1 MFQEIYIIEDEIEL
15 LSELRELFK
24 NEKEYIFKGVKTEE
38 IEIALTDIPAL
49 IIIHEDRINSNIVDL
64 CNIIRK
70 NEDNSITPI
79 IVVTSNREN
88 EHRIDVLKTAVE
100 YYIKKPLNN
109 SIFYYTIKNIIRLM
123 HSNRTVSPLT
133 GLPGNVQIQAEFK
146 KRLLK
151 KDEFSI
157 LYIDLDHF
165 KEYND
170 TYGFS
175 KGDEIIKLTAKL
187 IAKSIHNEEL
197 DNTFIGHIGGDDF
210 IAIVPR
216 GKHEK
221 VCQDIICEFDI
232 KIEEFFSEEDKKRGY
247 LEVANRRGVIEQIPL
262 TSISIGVVD
271 VDRGRFKNTLE
282 IGEVGAQVKHAAKS
296 IMGSSYAVNRRKSHD
311 EKD

>member
-1 MFQEIYIIEDEIEL
+1 MFQEIYIIEDEAQLLGE
-15 LSELRELFK
+15 LSELFK
-24 NEKEYIFKGVKTEE
+24 DEKSFLFKGVKTDE

-49 IIIHEDRINSNIVDL
+49 IIIHEDKINSNIVEL
-64 CNIIRK
+64 CNKIRT

-79 IVVTSNREN
+79 IVITSNKDD
-88 EHRIDVLKTAVE
+88 EHRIEILKTAVE

-109 SIFYYTIKNIIRLM
+109 TVFYYTIKNITRLM

-151 KDEFSI
+151 KEEFSI

-175 KGDEIIKLTAKL
+175 NGDEVIKLTAK
-187 IAKSIHNEEL
+187 IITKSIHNEEL

-221 VCQDIICEFDI
+221 VCQDIICEFDL
-232 KIEEFFSEEDKKRGY
+232 KITEFFSKEDLDREY
-247 LEVANRRGVIEQIPL
+247 LEIVNRRGIIEQIPL

-282 IGEVGAQVKHAAKS
+282 IGEVGAQVKHVAKS
-296 IMGSSYAVNRRKSHD
+296 IMGSSYAVNRRKATT
-311 EKD
+311 E

>member
-1 MFQEIYIIEDEIEL
+1 MFQEIYIIEDEAELIYELIEQ
-15 LSELRELFK
+15 FK
-24 NEKEYIFKGVKTEE
+24 EDRAYKFKSIKTEE
-38 IEIALTDIPAL
+38 LEIALSDIPAL
-49 IIIHEDRINSNIVDL
+49 IIIHEDKINSNIIEL
-64 CNIIRK
+64 CHQIRN

-79 IVVTSNREN
+79 IVVTSNRED
-88 EHRIDVLKTAVE
+88 EHRIQVLKAQVE

-151 KDEFSI
+151 KEEFSI

-175 KGDEIIKLTAKL
+175 KGDEVIKLTART
-187 IAKSIHNEEL
+187 IAKSIHNRDL

-216 GKHEK
+216 GEHEK
-221 VCQDIICEFDI
+221 VCQDIICEFDA
-232 KIEEFFSEEDKKRGY
+232 KIIDYFSKEDIERGY
-247 LEVANRRGVIEQIPL
+247 LEVPNRRGIIEEIPL
-262 TSISIGVVD
+262 TSVSIGVVE
-271 VDRGRFKNTLE
+271 VDKGRFKNTLE
-282 IGEVGAQVKHAAKS
+282 IGEVGAQVKHVAKS
-296 IMGSSYAVNRRKSHD
+296 IMGSSYAVNRRKTN
-311 EKD
+311 E

>member
-1 MFQEIYIIEDEIEL
+1 MFQEIYIIEDKAELIYELIEQ
-15 LSELRELFK
+15 FK
-24 NEKEYIFKGVKTEE
+24 EDKAYKFKSIRTEE
-38 IEIALTDIPAL
+38 LEIALSDIPAL
-49 IIIHEDRINSNIVDL
+49 IIIHEDKINSNIIEL
-64 CNIIRK
+64 CHQIRN

-79 IVVTSNREN
+79 IVVTSNRED
-88 EHRIDVLKTAVE
+88 EHRIQVLKEEVE

-151 KDEFSI
+151 KEEFSI

-175 KGDEIIKLTAKL
+175 KGDEVIKLTART
-187 IAKSIHNEEL
+187 IAKSIHNRDL

-210 IAIVPR
+210 IAIVPK
-216 GKHEK
+216 GEHEK
-221 VCQDIICEFDI
+221 VCQDIICEFDA
-232 KIEEFFSEEDKKRGY
+232 KIIDYFSKEDIERGY
-247 LEVANRRGVIEQIPL
+247 LEVPNRRGIIEEIPL
-262 TSISIGVVD
+262 TSVSIGVVE
-271 VDRGRFKNTLE
+271 VDKGRFKNTLE
-282 IGEVGAQVKHAAKS
+282 IGEVGAQVKHVAKS
-296 IMGSSYAVNRRKSHD
+296 IMGSSYAVNRRKTN
-311 EKD
+311 E

>member
-1 MFQEIYIIEDEIEL
+1 MFQEIYIIEDEAELIYELIEQFKEDKAYKFK
-15 LSELRELFK
+15 SIKTVEL
-24 NEKEYIFKGVKTEE
+24 
-38 IEIALTDIPAL
+38 EIALSDIPAL
-49 IIIHEDRINSNIVDL
+49 IIIHEDKINSNIIEL
-64 CNIIRK
+64 CNQIRN

-79 IVVTSNREN
+79 IVITSNRED
-88 EHRIDVLKTAVE
+88 EHRLQVLKSQVE

-151 KDEFSI
+151 KEEFSI

-175 KGDEIIKLTAKL
+175 KGDEVIKLTART
-187 IAKSIHNEEL
+187 IAKSIHNRDL

-210 IAIVPR
+210 IAIVPK
-216 GKHEK
+216 GEHEK
-221 VCQDIICEFDI
+221 VCQDIICEFET
-232 KIEEFFSEEDKKRGY
+232 KIIEYFSKEVIERGY
-247 LEVANRRGVIEQIPL
+247 LEVPNRRGIIEEIPL
-262 TSISIGVVD
+262 TSVSIGVVE
-271 VDRGRFKNTLE
+271 VDKGRFKNTLE
-282 IGEVGAQVKHAAKS
+282 IGEVGAQVKHMAKS
-296 IMGSSYAVNRRKSHD
+296 IMGSSYAVNRRKTN
-311 EKD
+311 E